1 MNDLYKRAAEVFG
14 RENQIIV
21 AIEEMAEATKELTKT
36 LRSGGEVEW
45 LAEELADARIMIE
58 QMEQLFGIE
67 SVVEKW
73 RKMKLERLAERVEAQ
88 EYHGTI

>member
-1 MNDLYKRAAEVFG
+1 MNDLYKRAAEAFG

-21 AIEEMAEATKELTKT
+21 AIEEMAEATKELTKM

-88 EYHGTI
+88 EYHGTF